1 MHKAIAPGGPY
12 RFAWLTQKCMMCD
25 WKETTHGIELELCPK
40 CGAPVDPK
48 RTLQSGVLRIE
59 MAHKKNRF
67 YVHEHE
73 RRVTLYDPDIPDLL
87 KFLLNNYEDWTGEI
101 ISPNPVQQMIYQAN
115 QGGLVFNRQLSPD
128 EYGEELVQFTEEMKG
143 FYSGQLNRI
152 WCAVQELAGFV
163 SMNSGTQMQ
172 QMRGRLALA
181 ATCLKGG
188 RFEEAQAV
196 LAEVQKA
203 LGG

>member
-73 RRVTLYDPDIPDLL
+73 PAAMD
-87 KFLLNNYEDWTGEI
+87 
-101 ISPNPVQQMIYQAN
+101 
-115 QGGLVFNRQLSPD
+115 
-128 EYGEELVQFTEEMKG
+128 EELSISVFSEIPHK
-143 FYSGQLNRI
+143 L
-152 WCAVQELAGFV
+152 V
-163 SMNSGTQMQ
+163 
-172 QMRGRLALA
+172 
-181 ATCLKGG
+181 K
-188 RFEEAQAV
+188 
-196 LAEVQKA
+196 
-203 LGG
+203 